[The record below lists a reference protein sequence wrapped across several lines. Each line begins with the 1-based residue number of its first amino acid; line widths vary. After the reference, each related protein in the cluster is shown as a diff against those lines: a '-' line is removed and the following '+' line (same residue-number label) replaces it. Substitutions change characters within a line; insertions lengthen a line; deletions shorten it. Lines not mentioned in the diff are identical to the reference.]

1 MLTVLIYQ
9 KLSQKFIDRYRALFE
24 SYEESG
30 QIAFCFWDEHGT
42 DVSSALPE
50 LNSIVRGIRQWR
62 AVIVMPQLDNEDEE
76 EPSRPENP
84 FDYLCYEEAEPD
96 VHESNIPLIRL
107 AQMLA
112 GVPLVNKHYSN
123 HRILNDKNQKQMV
136 VDLEEEEEALEKQQ
150 KIWNELNDKY
160 SLPCDRPASIFLF
173 KARTPQNLALP
184 GAKQSDKVRR
194 YESDSS
200 LFWYRNRYP
209 ARVRFLIQ
217 DCARV
222 GNVHYQEDLFRFWMT
237 ALTIAVN
244 NFPAGTFEAYKVYH
258 TEARIDFDEV
268 HTLFSKYYNRL
279 SSIQFRANMQIKD
292 LQKSS
297 HMVRQMGELPM
308 YQCEIPV
315 HFELRSDPDLNIS
328 SKRIGLSGNC
338 PIQEEPWWYRQV
350 EKSYNAV
357 KKLHSSIKMVLDRAS
372 LQCRYASK
380 MTEDEICELDEY
392 QFEEMDQQ
400 LSELEKKIL
409 TFNTYKAL
417 PIGKFYRNLDKEK
430 KSTGSE
436 MRKRMS
442 RKVTILSGIA
452 ALIIYLIG
460 FIPDFAYQ
468 LLQGNSFGTMFVLAM
483 AGCLIMAGTSLAC
496 LMYFRRR
503 VCFRIKKYNDVIY
516 GIIDNYQKAGDTF
529 ATYLSDCCSYMRGRF
544 MLQALKKKTLISSEE
559 IVQLGRHVEHLDSQ
573 MHVIYNWLSDLD
585 RKPQEDTENHSK
597 DYFDFDIPPGKNM
610 GYSIQM
616 DCRESS
622 IPSVG
627 GSTCRAPYPYIYDF
641 TVKRE
646 SLFENKKN

>member
-209 ARVRFLIQ
+209 AV
-217 DCARV
+217 
-222 GNVHYQEDLFRFWMT
+222 
-237 ALTIAVN
+237 
-244 NFPAGTFEAYKVYH
+244 
-258 TEARIDFDEV
+258 
-268 HTLFSKYYNRL
+268 
-279 SSIQFRANMQIKD
+279 
-292 LQKSS
+292 
-297 HMVRQMGELPM
+297 
-308 YQCEIPV
+308 
-315 HFELRSDPDLNIS
+315 
-328 SKRIGLSGNC
+328 
-338 PIQEEPWWYRQV
+338 
-350 EKSYNAV
+350 
-357 KKLHSSIKMVLDRAS
+357 
-372 LQCRYASK
+372 
-380 MTEDEICELDEY
+380 
-392 QFEEMDQQ
+392 
-400 LSELEKKIL
+400 
-409 TFNTYKAL
+409 
-417 PIGKFYRNLDKEK
+417 
-430 KSTGSE
+430 
-436 MRKRMS
+436 
-442 RKVTILSGIA
+442 
-452 ALIIYLIG
+452 
-460 FIPDFAYQ
+460 
-468 LLQGNSFGTMFVLAM
+468 
-483 AGCLIMAGTSLAC
+483 
-496 LMYFRRR
+496 
-503 VCFRIKKYNDVIY
+503 
-516 GIIDNYQKAGDTF
+516 
-529 ATYLSDCCSYMRGRF
+529 
-544 MLQALKKKTLISSEE
+544 
-559 IVQLGRHVEHLDSQ
+559 
-573 MHVIYNWLSDLD
+573 
-585 RKPQEDTENHSK
+585 
-597 DYFDFDIPPGKNM
+597 
-610 GYSIQM
+610 
-616 DCRESS
+616 
-622 IPSVG
+622 
-627 GSTCRAPYPYIYDF
+627 
-641 TVKRE
+641 
-646 SLFENKKN
+646 